1 MKMMMMKM
9 MMILPIMISFMK
21 NPMSMATILLM
32 QTMLMS
38 MTMNK
43 MMKESWFAMITF
55 LMMIGGLLILF
66 MYMSSI
72 ASNEKLK
79 FKIKF
84 LLLLPLFFMVTDEM
98 MNQVQT
104 TENQEMLMTISKEK
118 ISMMKLYNKKSMMIT
133 MMMVMYLLLTMICIS
148 KIVKIHEGPL
158 RMKT

>member
-1 MKMMMMKM
+1 MKMLMMKT
-9 MMILPIMISFMK
+9 MMILPLTISFMK
-21 NPMSMATILLM
+21 NPISMATILLI

-38 MTMNK
+38 LTMNK

-79 FKIKF
+79 FKINFF
-84 LLLLPLFFMVTDEM
+84 LLLPFMFIITDEM
-98 MNQVQT
+98 MNQNQT
-104 TENQEMLMTISKEK
+104 MENEGMLTTISMEK
-118 ISMMKLYNKKSMMIT
+118 FSMMKLYNKKSMLIT
-133 MMMVMYLLLTMICIS
+133 IMMVMYLLLTMICVS
-148 KIVKIHEGPL
+148 KLVKIHEGPL

>member
-1 MKMMMMKM
+1 MKMMMMKT
-9 MMILPIMISFMK
+9 MMILPLMISFMK

-79 FKIKF
+79 FKIKLMLLMPIFF
-84 LLLLPLFFMVTDEM
+84 LITDEM
-98 MNQVQT
+98 MNQNQT
-104 TENQEMLMTISKEK
+104 SENQEMLMTISKEK

-158 RMKT
+158 RTKT